1 MAFHPHGKLLRM
13 RISLFN
19 DFTLSLEKFYSS
31 SQFDFS
37 NGQYSGEGVM
47 VRLYRIGRQWWGNRR
62 REEYQQIN

>member
-13 RISLFN
+13 RISLSN
-19 DFTLSLEKFYSS
+19 DVTLSLEKFYSS

-62 REEYQQIN
+62 REEYHQIN